1 MLEVFLDHHP
11 VHVADFHKGFVVR
24 LGAVEN

>member
-11 VHVADFHKGFVVR
+11 VGVADFHIGFVD
-24 LGAVEN
+24 AVG